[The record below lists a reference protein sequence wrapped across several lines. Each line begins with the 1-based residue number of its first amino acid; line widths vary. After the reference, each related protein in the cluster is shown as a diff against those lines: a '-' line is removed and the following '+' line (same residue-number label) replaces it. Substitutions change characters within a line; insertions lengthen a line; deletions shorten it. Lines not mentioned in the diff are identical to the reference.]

1 MPKQSPS
8 KTRKHSK
15 KTNQEAIR
23 DIVSRWAG
31 ASRPLRSTDSV
42 QNLWLAGNETPPQK
56 LDLNRLATQLHKYV
70 RSSVLPK
77 SIRGV
82 DLSED
87 RGLNTV
93 GSLVAHVNALTR
105 QQRYYNVLCTWA
117 GLSSPPA
124 ELETI
129 GETWLDN
136 SSNQGVPCPINSLI
150 QSLNS
155 EFSELQMDLVGW
167 FGSKGEDKVVRD
179 LDIYIESRPE
189 T

>member
-1 MPKQSPS
+1 MPKQ
-8 KTRKHSK
+8 KNAATRKHSK
-15 KTNQEAIR
+15 KTNHEAIR
-23 DIVSRWAG
+23 DIVSNWAG
-31 ASRPLRSTDSV
+31 ASRSLRSTDSV
-42 QNLWLAGNETPPQK
+42 QDLWLAGNESPPQK
-56 LDLNRLATQLHKYV
+56 QDLNRLASQLHKYV

-87 RGLNTV
+87 GALNTV
-93 GSLVAHVNALTR
+93 ASLVAHVNALTR
-105 QQRYYNVLCTWA
+105 QQRYYNVLCAWA

-136 SSNQGVPCPINSLI
+136 ASNQGVPCPINALI

-155 EFSELQMDLVGW
+155 EFSELQMNLVGW

-179 LDIYIESRPE
+179 LDTYIESRPE